1 MSSNNTADSP
11 LASSDSGSNFF
22 QEIFISFVA
31 LSSLFIGLCLVR
43 WLVQRNAR
51 RPRRHASVPEK
62 FSTGG
67 LDSAAIAALPTF
79 PYRECGSDNKSDEEN
94 IGSSME
100 CSICLSA
107 VEEGEILKVL
117 PECMHSFHSD
127 CVDLWLGGHT
137 TCPVCRIQ
145 VLGSMSTASQPSQV
159 EMVPSPVVDLE
170 GRP

>member
-11 LASSDSGSNFF
+11 SASSDSGANFF

-31 LSSLFIGLCLVR
+31 LSSLFVVLCLVR
-43 WLVQRNAR
+43 WFLQRNTTR
-51 RPRRHASVPEK
+51 RDSLPEK
-62 FSTGG
+62 SSTDG
-67 LDSAAIAALPTF
+67 LDSAAIAALLTF
-79 PYRECGSDNKSDEEN
+79 PYRKSGSDNKSDEEN

-107 VEEGEILKVL
+107 VEEGEIVKVL
-117 PECMHSFHSD
+117 PECMHSFHGD

-145 VLGSMSTASQPSQV
+145 VLGSMSTASQRSRA
-159 EMVPSPVVDLE
+159 EMVLSPVLE
-170 GRP
+170 LERQP

>member
-11 LASSDSGSNFF
+11 SASSDSGANYF
-22 QEIFISFVA
+22 QEIFISFVS
-31 LSSLFIGLCLVR
+31 LSSLFVVLYLVR
-43 WLVQRNAR
+43 WFLKRNTSTR
-51 RPRRHASVPEK
+51 ASLPEK

-67 LDSAAIAALPTF
+67 LDLAAIAALRTF
-79 PYRECGSDNKSDEEN
+79 PYRKYGSDNKSDEEN

-107 VEEGEILKVL
+107 VEEGEIVKVL

-145 VLGSMSTASQPSQV
+145 VLGSMSTASQHSRV
-159 EMVPSPVVDLE
+159 EMVLSPVRDLE
-170 GRP
+170 GHP